1 MPTIQSVRRN
11 VRQTSSKVT
20 VEAFLPLSRFRSAV
34 MEMPLRAAVV
44 SSDRFAASR
53 AARMLAPNVA
63 NISSRV

>member
-11 VRQTSSKVT
+11 VRQTSRSVT
-20 VEAFLPLSRFRSAV
+20 VEAFRPPSRFRRAV
-34 MEMPLRAAVV
+34 REMPLRAAVV

-53 AARMLAPNVA
+53 AARMLAPSVA